1 MITHNNSSNFD
12 SEFFRNQ
19 IEILS
24 GGYFPEFD
32 QKDRAKI
39 ENGFDYEK
47 VLQTSFYQDRFDRN
61 EVENKTTESFNNS
74 FVKPNTISDFQIV
87 PQVNKSVHLF
97 NVGAI
102 RKDIPILNEKIDG
115 KNF

>member
-1 MITHNNSSNFD
+1 MITHNNLSNFD

-32 QKDRAKI
+32 QQDRAKI

-47 VLQTSFYQDRFDRN
+47 VLQTSFYQDRFDKN
-61 EVENKTTESFNNS
+61 EVESKLTNESFNNS

-87 PQVNKSVHLF
+87 SESNKSVDLF
-97 NVGAI
+97 NVESI
-102 RKDIPILNEKIDG
+102 RKDFPILSEKVDR
-115 KNF
+115 